1 MKALSYES
9 PSYFMLRNLF
19 DNKIVKSDLFTLG
32 SALYKL
38 EHRSS
43 LLIDV
48 TKEEV
53 IEFFK

>member
-1 MKALSYES
+1 
-9 PSYFMLRNLF
+9 MLRNLF
-19 DNKIVKSDLFTLG
+19 DNNIVKSDLFTLG